1 MITNDLTRAS
11 ALAQFD
17 EFCAKYDL
25 DHLEMLR
32 RAKLPSDIL
41 EQPESL
47 FAYSRLAILLENCAQ
62 KADHPLF
69 ALEYGVF
76 QGAAVFGRLLYLLKN
91 AETVGESL
99 NGLIEYFH
107 FHSNGGRLAATV
119 EGKMVIINYEP
130 ILPEGTPSRQVAELA
145 VGIGKALLKMLLGS
159 QWSPFG
165 VHFRHGPGSS
175 PKGYSRILGLPP
187 QFNSTING
195 WVFDAR
201 LLELPLSDS
210 DPKLHSLMREH
221 LEKMDE
227 LSPRELPDYV
237 QHLMKTFLPNGR
249 VTIDQLADYMM
260 LSARSLQRYL
270 NDEGTSFQTLLD
282 TTRQSMAE
290 RYLLESSISL
300 TQLAGILGYS
310 DLAAFSRAFQ
320 RWYGV
325 SPRQW
330 RKNKGIVSSTRL
342 LSRRAQMPDWL
353 R

>member
-11 ALAQFD
+11 ALARFD
-17 EFCAKYDL
+17 EFCAKYSL
-25 DHLEMLR
+25 DHLKMLR
-32 RAKLPSDIL
+32 EAGLPTDIL
-41 EQPESL
+41 DQPESL
-47 FAYSRLAILLENCAQ
+47 FPYFRLAVLLDNCARE
-62 KADHPLF
+62 ADQPLF

-76 QGAAVFGRLLYLLKN
+76 QGASVFGRLLYLLKN
-91 AETVGESL
+91 AETVGDSL
-99 NGLIEYFH
+99 NELMEYFH
-107 FHSNGGRLAATV
+107 FHSNGGRLAAQI
-119 EGKMVIINYEP
+119 EGKMVILNYEP
-130 ILPEGTPSRQVAELA
+130 ILPEGVPSRQAVELA

-159 QWSPFG
+159 NWQPTG
-165 VHFRHGPGSS
+165 VHFRHGSGSS
-175 PKGYSRILGLPP
+175 PQAYNRILGLTP

-195 WVFDAR
+195 WVFEAR

-210 DPKLHSLMREH
+210 DSRLHSLMRDH

-227 LSPRELPDYV
+227 LSPRELPGYV
-237 QHLMKTFLPNGR
+237 QHLMKNFLPNGR

-260 LSARSLQRYL
+260 LSPRSLQRYL
-270 NDEGTSFQTLLD
+270 NEEGTSFQTLLD
-282 TTRQSMAE
+282 STRQNMAE
-290 RYLLESSISL
+290 RYLQESSISL

-330 RKNKGIVSSTRL
+330 RKDQGIMSSTRL
-342 LSRRAQMPDWL
+342 LSRRTRMPGWL